1 MKNKSIILVS
11 LIINYLLSVF
21 ILGAMILSLVN
32 RGQLVDYEIISL
44 FLVSG
49 TLLLILSYHLMI
61 IKNKIII
68 GISITLISLFA
79 LLQIYESYPLLLLNG
94 IRVWTNRFFLAILS
108 IPFSF
113 FGGILI
119 LMSPSMKQNP
129 RTNKKVLNYSVSPS
143 NRLLELKKLL
153 DEGII
158 SKEVFD
164 EKSKKYI
171 EEL

>member
-1 MKNKSIILVS
+1 
-11 LIINYLLSVF
+11 
-21 ILGAMILSLVN
+21 
-32 RGQLVDYEIISL
+32 
-44 FLVSG
+44 
-49 TLLLILSYHLMI
+49 MI